1 MALALKLAAK
11 GAGYTSPNPM
21 VGAVV
26 VKDGHI
32 VGQGYH
38 HGYGQPHAEVEALRQ
53 AGPLTQGATLY
64 VTLEPCNHHGKTPPC
79 TTAVLAAGIYRVV
92 IANADPNPRVT
103 GGGVAYLRDQGLI
116 VDQGLLAAAGH
127 KLNESFFKAVT
138 TGLPLSSPRPQLL
151 WTARSPPAPMILIGS
166 PV

>member
-11 GAGYTSPNPM
+11 GIGYTSPNPM

-38 HGYGQPHAEVEALRQ
+38 RRYGQAHAEVEALRQ
-53 AGPLTQGATLY
+53 AGPQARGATLY

-79 TTAVLAAGIYRVV
+79 TVAVLNSGICRVV
-92 IANADPNPRVT
+92 IANSNPNPRVT
-103 GGGVAYLRDQGLI
+103 GGGAAFLRKKD
-116 VDQGLLAAAGH
+116 
-127 KLNESFFKAVT
+127 
-138 TGLPLSSPRPQLL
+138 
-151 WTARSPPAPMILIGS
+151 
-166 PV
+166 